1 MAWWGKVVGGA
12 FGLLV
17 GGPLGALVGSVVGH
31 QFDRGMNNLDG
42 WGASGSQERVQGAF
56 FTATFSV
63 MGFLAKADG
72 RVSEHEIAAATA
84 IMNQLQLNAEQKKV
98 AQKLFREGK
107 DKTSD
112 EIESLMDQFRQ
123 ECHRRTTLMQMFLEI
138 QMAVACSDGE
148 MHSAEE
154 ALLRK
159 IANWLGFSSQQFEW
173 MLQRAMASIRFAHQ
187 QHQYQG
193 QAGGHYA
200 GPSSATQLTD
210 AYRILG
216 VEKSATDAEVKRA
229 YRKLMSQHHPDKLVS
244 KGLPEEMIKLAKEKT
259 QEIKGAYELIMKTRK

>member
-1 MAWWGKVVGGA
+1 
-12 FGLLV
+12 
-17 GGPLGALVGSVVGH
+17 
-31 QFDRGMNNLDG
+31 
-42 WGASGSQERVQGAF
+42 
-56 FTATFSV
+56 
-63 MGFLAKADG
+63 
-72 RVSEHEIAAATA
+72 
-84 IMNQLQLNAEQKKV
+84 
-98 AQKLFREGK
+98 
-107 DKTSD
+107 
-112 EIESLMDQFRQ
+112 
-123 ECHRRTTLMQMFLEI
+123 MFLEI

-159 IANWLGFSSQQFEW
+159 IANWLGFSSQQCEW

-244 KGLPEEMIKLAKEKT
+244 KGLPEEMIKIAKEKT
-259 QEIKGAYELIMKTRK
+259 QEIKGAYELIMKTRKELEISCAKRREVIRDGSAAASVWQMVAPETSSYLAILDGKYL